1 MLMRLGAAL
10 DSLLARAHKGGKLPL
25 AVDAVRIIP
34 APWLAARAPLFA
46 AADSHADRTA
56 VHGHGTR
63 DLRFE
68 ASQDETDI
76 VLDFALMRAMAI
88 DSRRGRVDQADRDVI
103 DTMAARA
110 LWICRRVARVPR
122 LSIVVLQTIDHLHKQ
137 AGACY
142 VVVRL
147 SRTEALLN
155 GRGS

>member
-1 MLMRLGAAL
+1 MRLGAAL
-10 DSLLARAHKGGKLPL
+10 HSLLARAHKGGKLPL
-25 AVDAVRIIP
+25 AVDTVRIIS
-34 APWLAARAPLFA
+34 APWLAARASLFA

-68 ASQDETDI
+68 ASQDEANI
-76 VLDFALMRAMAI
+76 VLDFALMRAMTI
-88 DSRRGRVDQADRDVI
+88 DSRSGRVDQADRDVI

-122 LSIVVLQTIDHLHKQ
+122 LSIVVLEAVDHFDKQ

-147 SRTEALLN
+147 PRNEALLN